1 MKSTELRQLIR
12 EEVKKVI
19 ASKGKKTSLK
29 EGYAWERQPG
39 KPLPTIKDVQE
50 AFQKKQDLQTEAH
63 EDSWGHEDD
72 YGTKDLDSS
81 KGGTDSSM
89 NKIHTALTKVHKEM
103 DTLLNAY
110 KAGKITKDTYV
121 AKRKPLQAKRDKL
134 ELSL

>member
-1 MKSTELRQLIR
+1 MNSTELRQLIR

-19 ASKGKKTSLK
+19 ASKVKKTSLK

-50 AFQKKQDLQTEAH
+50 AFQKNQSLQTEDH

-89 NKIHTALTKVHKEM
+89 NKI
-103 DTLLNAY
+103 
-110 KAGKITKDTYV
+110 
-121 AKRKPLQAKRDKL
+121 
-134 ELSL
+134 